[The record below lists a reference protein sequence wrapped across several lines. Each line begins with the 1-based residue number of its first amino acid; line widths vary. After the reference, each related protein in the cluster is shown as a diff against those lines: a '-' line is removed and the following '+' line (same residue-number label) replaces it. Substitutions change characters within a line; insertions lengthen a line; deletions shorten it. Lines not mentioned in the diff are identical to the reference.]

1 MSLNRK
7 FCVAPMMR
15 YTDMHERFFLRLIT
29 KKAVLYTEMIATG
42 ALIHGNCDYQ
52 LDFNKEE
59 HPVAVQ
65 FGGSSPLELSKCA
78 IMAEKKGYDE
88 INLNI
93 GCPSERVQKGNFGV
107 CLMLEP
113 DLVAECVR
121 QMRRSVD
128 IPITVKCRT
137 GVDDNDDYLF
147 LKSFIDIV
155 KDSGIKTFIIH
166 ARKGI
171 LKGLSPRQNRNIPPL
186 NYEKVY
192 SIKNDFPNLEI
203 VINGGIKSISEAKN
217 HLNYVDGVMLGRAA
231 YDNPYMLREID
242 SEIYSNAKTD
252 ISRKDLLSE
261 YLDYV
266 HLMTEKG
273 YDPKIMLKHVFGLKK
288 GEKDAKRF
296 RVKVTEVMRSPSLVE
311 NKDEL
316 LSMV

>member
-65 FGGSSPLELSKCA
+65 FGGSSPLELSKCGL
-78 IMAEKKGYDE
+78 MAEKKGYDE

-113 DLVAECVR
+113 ELVAECVR

-171 LKGLSPRQNRNIPPL
+171 LKGLSPRQNRNIPSL

-231 YDNPYMLREID
+231 YDNPFMLSEID

>member
-113 DLVAECVR
+113 ELVAECVR

-155 KDSGIKTFIIH
+155 KDSGIKAFIIH

-231 YDNPYMLREID
+231 YDNPFMLSEID

-266 HLMTEKG
+266 HLMTKKG

>member
-113 DLVAECVR
+113 ELVAECVR

-203 VINGGIKSISEAKN
+203 VINGGIKSINEAKN

-231 YDNPYMLREID
+231 YDNPFMLSEID

-266 HLMTEKG
+266 HLMSEKG
-273 YDPKIMLKHVFGLKK
+273 YDPKIMLKHIFGLKK

>member
-113 DLVAECVR
+113 ELVAECVR

-231 YDNPYMLREID
+231 YDNPFMLSEID

-266 HLMTEKG
+266 HFMTEKG
-273 YDPKIMLKHVFGLKK
+273 YDPKIMLKHIFGLKK

>member
-29 KKAVLYTEMIATG
+29 KKAVLYTEMISTG

-113 DLVAECVR
+113 ELVAECVR

-155 KDSGIKTFIIH
+155 KNSGIKTFIIH

-186 NYEKVY
+186 NYKKVY

-231 YDNPYMLREID
+231 YDNPFMLSEID

>member
-113 DLVAECVR
+113 ELVAECVR

-231 YDNPYMLREID
+231 YDNPYMLSEID

>member
-113 DLVAECVR
+113 ELVAECVR

-231 YDNPYMLREID
+231 YDDPFMLSEID
-242 SEIYSNAKTD
+242 SKIYSEAKTD

>member
-1 MSLNRK
+1 
-7 FCVAPMMR
+7 MMR

-113 DLVAECVR
+113 ELVAECVR

-203 VINGGIKSISEAKN
+203 VINGGIKSINEAKN

-231 YDNPYMLREID
+231 YDNPFMLSEID

-252 ISRKDLLSE
+252 ISKKDLLSE

>member
-65 FGGSSPLELSKCA
+65 F
-78 IMAEKKGYDE
+78 
-88 INLNI
+88 
-93 GCPSERVQKGNFGV
+93 
-107 CLMLEP
+107 
-113 DLVAECVR
+113 VAECVR

-231 YDNPYMLREID
+231 YDNPFMLSEID

>member
-29 KKAVLYTEMIATG
+29 KKAVLYTEMISTG

-52 LDFNKEE
+52 LNFNKEE

-113 DLVAECVR
+113 ELVAECVR

-231 YDNPYMLREID
+231 YDNPFMLSEID

-266 HLMTEKG
+266 HLMSEKG

>member
-1 MSLNRK
+1 
-7 FCVAPMMR
+7 
-15 YTDMHERFFLRLIT
+15 
-29 KKAVLYTEMIATG
+29 MIATG

-113 DLVAECVR
+113 ELVAECVR

-231 YDNPYMLREID
+231 YDNPFMLSEID

-296 RVKVTEVMRSPSLVE
+296 RIKVTEVMRSPSLVE

>member
-59 HPVAVQ
+59 HPVAVK

-113 DLVAECVR
+113 ELVAECVR

-231 YDNPYMLREID
+231 YDNPFMLSEID

>member
-15 YTDMHERFFLRLIT
+15 YTDMHGRFFLRLIT

-42 ALIHGNCDYQ
+42 ALIHGHCDYQ

-113 DLVAECVR
+113 ELVAECVR

-203 VINGGIKSISEAKN
+203 VINGGIKSINEAKN

-231 YDNPYMLREID
+231 YDNPFMLSEID

-266 HLMTEKG
+266 HLMSEKG
-273 YDPKIMLKHVFGLKK
+273 YDPKIMLKHIFGLKK

>member
-1 MSLNRK
+1 
-7 FCVAPMMR
+7 
-15 YTDMHERFFLRLIT
+15 MHERFFLRLIT

-78 IMAEKKGYDE
+78 IMAEKKGYYE

-113 DLVAECVR
+113 ELVAECVR

-217 HLNYVDGVMLGRAA
+217 QLNYVDGVMLGRAA
-231 YDNPYMLREID
+231 YDNPFMLSEID

>member
-1 MSLNRK
+1 MSLDRK

-113 DLVAECVR
+113 ELVAECVR

-203 VINGGIKSISEAKN
+203 IINGGIKSISETKN

-231 YDNPYMLREID
+231 YDNPFMLSEID

>member
-42 ALIHGNCDYQ
+42 ALIHGHCDYQ

-113 DLVAECVR
+113 ELVAECVR

-231 YDNPYMLREID
+231 YDNPFMLSEID

-266 HLMTEKG
+266 HFMTEKG

>member
-88 INLNI
+88 INLNF

-113 DLVAECVR
+113 ELVAECVR

-128 IPITVKCRT
+128 IPVTVKCRT

-231 YDNPYMLREID
+231 YDNPFMLSELD

-288 GEKDAKRF
+288 GERDAKRF

>member
-113 DLVAECVR
+113 ELVAECVR

-231 YDNPYMLREID
+231 YDNPFMLSEID

-273 YDPKIMLKHVFGLKK
+273 YDPKIMLKHIFGLKK

>member
-113 DLVAECVR
+113 ELVAECVR

-155 KDSGIKTFIIH
+155 KDSGIRTFIIH

-231 YDNPYMLREID
+231 YDNPFMLSEID

>member
-1 MSLNRK
+1 
-7 FCVAPMMR
+7 MMR

-113 DLVAECVR
+113 ELVAECVR

-186 NYEKVY
+186 NFEKVY
-192 SIKNDFPNLEI
+192 SKKNDFQNLEM
-203 VINGGIKSISEAKN
+203 VIKGGIKSISEAKN

-231 YDNPYMLREID
+231 YDNPFMLSEID

>member
-1 MSLNRK
+1 
-7 FCVAPMMR
+7 
-15 YTDMHERFFLRLIT
+15 
-29 KKAVLYTEMIATG
+29 MIATG

-113 DLVAECVR
+113 ELVAECVR

-155 KDSGIKTFIIH
+155 KDLSLIH
-166 ARKGI
+166 I
-171 LKGLSPRQNRNIPPL
+171 
-186 NYEKVY
+186 
-192 SIKNDFPNLEI
+192 
-203 VINGGIKSISEAKN
+203 
-217 HLNYVDGVMLGRAA
+217 
-231 YDNPYMLREID
+231 
-242 SEIYSNAKTD
+242 
-252 ISRKDLLSE
+252 
-261 YLDYV
+261 
-266 HLMTEKG
+266 
-273 YDPKIMLKHVFGLKK
+273 
-288 GEKDAKRF
+288 
-296 RVKVTEVMRSPSLVE
+296 
-311 NKDEL
+311 
-316 LSMV
+316 

>member
-88 INLNI
+88 INLKI

-113 DLVAECVR
+113 ELVAECVR

-203 VINGGIKSISEAKN
+203 VINGGLKSISEAKN

-231 YDNPYMLREID
+231 YDNPFMLSEID

-288 GEKDAKRF
+288 GERDAKRF

>member
-7 FCVAPMMR
+7 FCVAPKMR

-29 KKAVLYTEMIATG
+29 KKAVLYTEMISTG
-42 ALIHGNCDYQ
+42 SLIHGNCDYQ

-65 FGGSSPLELSKCA
+65 FGGSSSLELSKCA

-113 DLVAECVR
+113 ELVAECVR

-231 YDNPYMLREID
+231 YDNPFMLSEID

>member
-113 DLVAECVR
+113 ELVAECVR

-171 LKGLSPRQNRNIPPL
+171 LKGLSPRQNRNIPSL

-231 YDNPYMLREID
+231 YDNPFMLSEID

>member
-113 DLVAECVR
+113 ELVAECVR

-128 IPITVKCRT
+128 IPVTVKCRT

-192 SIKNDFPNLEI
+192 SMKNDFPNLEI

-231 YDNPYMLREID
+231 YDDPFMLSEID

-266 HLMTEKG
+266 HFMTEKG

-296 RVKVTEVMRSPSLVE
+296 RIKVTEVMRSPSLVE

>member
-1 MSLNRK
+1 
-7 FCVAPMMR
+7 MMR

-78 IMAEKKGYDE
+78 IMAEKKGFDE

-113 DLVAECVR
+113 ELVAECVR

-231 YDNPYMLREID
+231 YDNPFMLSEID

-252 ISRKDLLSE
+252 ISRKELLSK

-288 GEKDAKRF
+288 GERDAKRF

>member
-113 DLVAECVR
+113 ELVAECVR

-231 YDNPYMLREID
+231 YDNPFMLSEID

-252 ISRKDLLSE
+252 ISRKNLLSE

>member
-1 MSLNRK
+1 MSLDRK

-113 DLVAECVR
+113 ELVAECIR

-128 IPITVKCRT
+128 IPVTVKCRT

-231 YDNPYMLREID
+231 YDNPFMLSEID

>member
-1 MSLNRK
+1 
-7 FCVAPMMR
+7 MMR

-113 DLVAECVR
+113 ELVAECVR

-231 YDNPYMLREID
+231 YDNPFMLSEID

-266 HLMTEKG
+266 HFMTEKG

>member
-113 DLVAECVR
+113 ELVAECVR

-128 IPITVKCRT
+128 IPVTVKCRT

-203 VINGGIKSISEAKN
+203 IINGGIKSIREAKN

-231 YDNPYMLREID
+231 YDNPFMLSEID

-252 ISRKDLLSE
+252 ISKKDLLSE

>member
-113 DLVAECVR
+113 ELVAECVR

-231 YDNPYMLREID
+231 YDNPFMLSEID

-273 YDPKIMLKHVFGLKK
+273 YDPKFMLKHVFGLKK

-296 RVKVTEVMRSPSLVE
+296 RIKVTEVMRSPSLVE

>member
-113 DLVAECVR
+113 ELVAECVR

-231 YDNPYMLREID
+231 YDNPFMLSEID
-242 SEIYSNAKTD
+242 SEIYSNGKTD

>member
-29 KKAVLYTEMIATG
+29 KKAVLYTEMISTG

-52 LDFNKEE
+52 LNFNKEE

-231 YDNPYMLREID
+231 YDNPFMLSEID

>member
-113 DLVAECVR
+113 ELVAECVR

-192 SIKNDFPNLEI
+192 SIKNDFQNLEI

-231 YDNPYMLREID
+231 YDNPFMLSEID

>member
-113 DLVAECVR
+113 ELVAECVR

-231 YDNPYMLREID
+231 YDNPFMLSEID

-266 HLMTEKG
+266 HFMTEKG

>member
-113 DLVAECVR
+113 ELVAECVR

-231 YDNPYMLREID
+231 YDNPFMLSEID

-266 HLMTEKG
+266 HLMAEKG

-296 RVKVTEVMRSPSLVE
+296 RIKVTEVMRSPSLVE

>member
-113 DLVAECVR
+113 ELVAECVR

-231 YDNPYMLREID
+231 YDNPFMLSEID

-311 NKDEL
+311 KKDEL